1 MKNKRGYFTDWGYT
15 DTVKV
20 LLIGEKKN
28 VSLFYKEIKKLYP
41 NEDIE
46 ITKPTS
52 IEAFFYETQL
62 ANIKK
67 LSSVFDLKMAYDN
80 GGLLEKNDADDNAK
94 KQFIARTILDQLG
107 GQSKLVAFTG
117 AYNFFLIKNG
127 IAFKIKN
134 RKVNYIQIT
143 LNGKD
148 LYDINFLR
156 VSFTKNTSKTISS
169 FEDVYFDSLIP
180 IFEKETGMYLSFYKT
195 GGGIKKMAKGGKP
208 SLLKKGDRVEGYFHY
223 DHTYGQYNIIPY
235 NAYADNSEG
244 VVIDVFKGGIGWRYE
259 IEFKNGETLR
269 LGETMLG
276 EYYDKLRFAKGGRI
290 SGIKN
295 GDVFNIILDT
305 NYGIKTEPYRVI
317 VKVVDDKVNSRGQ
330 VTILHIEG
338 KMKGTKTD
346 IQVSKLK
353 NQYAEGGMPQGLS
366 IADANPYIAGAKAIK
381 GIAPTS
387 FSALDERLAKK
398 INPDPY
404 RPVFF

>member
-1 MKNKRGYFTDWGYT
+1 MKKKRGYFTDWGYT

-28 VSLFYKEIKKLYP
+28 VSSFYKEIKKLYP

-52 IEAFFYETQL
+52 IEAFFYEKQL

-80 GGLLEKNDADDNAK
+80 GGLLEKNDDDNAK

-117 AYNFFLIKNG
+117 AYHFFIIKNG

-143 LNGKD
+143 LNSKD

-169 FEDVYFDSLIP
+169 YEDVYFDSLIP

-195 GGGIKKMAKGGKP
+195 GGTIKKGFVKMAKGGKP

-223 DHTYGQYNIIPY
+223 DHTYGKYNIIPY

-244 VVIDVFKGGIGWRYE
+244 VVIDVFKSGIGWRYE
-259 IEFKNGETLR
+259 IEFKNGETFV

-276 EYYDKLRFAKGGRI
+276 EYYDKINFADGG
-290 SGIKN
+290 
-295 GDVFNIILDT
+295 VL
-305 NYGIKTEPYRVI
+305 E
-317 VKVVDDKVNSRGQ
+317 
-330 VTILHIEG
+330 
-338 KMKGTKTD
+338 
-346 IQVSKLK
+346 
-353 NQYAEGGMPQGLS
+353 GLS